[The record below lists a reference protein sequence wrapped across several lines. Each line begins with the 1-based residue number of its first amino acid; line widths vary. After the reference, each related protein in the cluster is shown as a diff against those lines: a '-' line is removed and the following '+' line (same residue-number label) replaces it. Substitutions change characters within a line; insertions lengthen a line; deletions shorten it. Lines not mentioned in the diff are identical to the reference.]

1 MASGRVGGTRSK
13 VSGQVGDTI
22 YQIRRNSDGTYSQV
36 VYAKGQQSVST
47 TTPKL
52 QVQRM
57 ITAMVESLMKDLKEV
72 AKISMQAS
80 VNKSKS
86 LNAFSSFNLALLAQD
101 VRANWYGNNRFMYVE
116 RDPYHNY
123 VRDLGGEYLISSG
136 TLQLNTFDRMVED
149 DYPAIAY
156 DVQYVGVHYLYGIEF
171 DLSINATT
179 VGQFL
184 ALHRMTRLDSVVF
197 CGFDRYVNYQA
208 DNNDSEEVLQHIYCI
223 AQVNPSIGDGVIIT
237 EEIARILFVTKSN
250 ADFSTYVKRDGS
262 SIVLGYLCDNADKDE
277 DLYYDAAFSISYL
290 SGKKKISSSS
300 YLRTGD
306 REDGWSLV
314 NTPTYVFG
322 SWIGDPTNHNYPNP
336 FE

>member
-72 AKISMQAS
+72 AKISMQSA

-86 LNAFSSFNLALLAQD
+86 LNAFSSFNLQLVAQD
-101 VRANWYGNNRFMYVE
+101 CKANWYQNNRFMYVE

-136 TLQLNTFDRMVED
+136 TLQMDTFDRMVED
-149 DYPAIAY
+149 DYPKIAY
-156 DVQYVGVHYLYGIEF
+156 DIEYVGVHYLYGIEF
-171 DLSINATT
+171 DLQIGVTT

-197 CGFDRYVNYQA
+197 CGFDRYVNYEA

-223 AQVNPSIGDGVIIT
+223 AQVNPSLGDGVIIT
-237 EEIARILFVTKSN
+237 KEVAEILFVTKSN
-250 ADFSTYVKRDGS
+250 ADFGTYVRRTGS
-262 SIVLGYLCDNADKDE
+262 GIVLGYLCDNADKDE

-306 REDGWSLV
+306 GEEGWSRV